1 MAPHKQHEEQQD
13 TALTP
18 RQRQVLEATVDRYIA
33 TAEPVG
39 SRTLVEWAGWDVS
52 PATVRNA
59 MSQLEK
65 MGYLRQPH
73 TSAGRIPSQRGY
85 RVYVDGLLNAPNS
98 DGTRSD
104 VRQRLLTRY
113 RDLAPD
119 QWESLFRSTCQL
131 LSQLSHYIGVVI
143 GGETRDR
150 VLERL
155 ELVPLGGRSLMS
167 VLILKPGIVRQ
178 RIVSTESDLDAS
190 SVRVVVAVLNDRLAG
205 KTLREIRTFA
215 AEMETL
221 SDWFRGE
228 HRQTAIEVTRAAF
241 LREYDTDVYWDGIRN
256 VIGGDELGGAK
267 QNALYGALES
277 RQALSML
284 FDAATGSTR
293 RGEDVRALIGTE
305 IPSFGLDGCS
315 FVAATYYLGDDTF
328 GVVGVIGPMRM
339 EYPKVIPLVGATANL
354 ITQQFEGLQ

>member
-1 MAPHKQHEEQQD
+1 MALHEHD

-52 PATVRNA
+52 SATVRNA
-59 MSQLEK
+59 MAQLEE
-65 MGYLRQPH
+65 MGYLHQPH
-73 TSAGRIPSQRGY
+73 TSSGRVPSQMGY
-85 RVYVDGLLNAPNS
+85 RVYVDGLLQSQPDAGAP
-98 DGTRSD
+98 TSD
-104 VRQRLLTRY
+104 VRKRLLTRY

-131 LSQLSHYIGVVI
+131 LSQLSQYIGVVI
-143 GGETRDR
+143 GGETGDR

-155 ELVPLGGRSLMS
+155 ELVALGGRNLMT

-178 RIVSTESDLDAS
+178 RIVTTETDLDAAA
-190 SVRVVVAVLNDRLAG
+190 VRVVVAVLNDRLAG

-215 AEMETL
+215 SEMATL

-228 HRQTAIEVTRAAF
+228 HRDTAIEVTRAAF
-241 LREYDTDVYWDGIRN
+241 LRDYDTDVYWDGVRN
-256 VIGGDELGGAK
+256 VIGGDELDGRR

-277 RQALSML
+277 RKSLATL
-284 FDAATGSTR
+284 FDAATDAR
-293 RGEDVRALIGTE
+293 LRGEDVRALIGTE
-305 IPSFGLDGCS
+305 IPSFGLEGCS

-339 EYPKVIPLVGATANL
+339 QYPKIIPLVGATADL
-354 ITQQFEGLQ
+354 ITQQFDGLQ

>member
-1 MAPHKQHEEQQD
+1 MARHEHGK
-13 TALTP
+13 ALTA
-18 RQRQVLEATVDRYIA
+18 RQQAVLEATVDRYIA

-39 SRTLVEWAGWDVS
+39 SRTLVEWAKWDVS

-59 MSQLEK
+59 MAQLEA
-65 MGYLRQPH
+65 MGYLCQPH
-73 TSAGRIPSQRGY
+73 TSAGRVPSQKAY
-85 RVYVDGLLNAPNS
+85 RVYVDGLLDARVS
-98 DGTRSD
+98 DGAEPTGA
-104 VRQRLLTRY
+104 VRRRLLTRY
-113 RDLAPD
+113 RNLAPD

-131 LSQLSHYIGVVI
+131 LSQLSTYIGVVI

-155 ELVPLGGRSLMS
+155 ELVPLGGRSLMT

-178 RIVSTESDLDAS
+178 RIVKTESEFDAAA
-190 SVRVVVAVLNDRLAG
+190 VRMVVAVLNERLAG
-205 KTLREIRTFA
+205 KTLREIRSFA
-215 AEMETL
+215 LEMETL

-241 LREYDTDVYWDGIRN
+241 VREYDTDVYWDGIRN
-256 VIGGDELGGAK
+256 VIGGDELDRSR
-267 QNALYGALES
+267 QDALYQALES
-277 RQALSML
+277 RQSLATL
-284 FDAATGSTR
+284 FGAATDEDTQ
-293 RGEDVRALIGTE
+293 GEAVRALIGTE
-305 IPSFGLDGCS
+305 IPSFGLDGYS

-339 EYPKVIPLVGATANL
+339 QYPKVIPLVGATADL